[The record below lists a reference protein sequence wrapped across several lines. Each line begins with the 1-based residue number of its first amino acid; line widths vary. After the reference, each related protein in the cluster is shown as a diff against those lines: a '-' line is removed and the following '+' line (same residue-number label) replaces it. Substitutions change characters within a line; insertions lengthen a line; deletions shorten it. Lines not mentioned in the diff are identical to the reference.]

1 MSMDGKLPEDEVHA
15 PKAGS
20 AASVTLMRV
29 RSLAASAPAG
39 RAFDA
44 IATLSDI
51 TRRIE
56 TTLSDSGR
64 PSIESERD
72 TSCLELA
79 SAVVL
84 MDRLT
89 AEASIGGERS
99 EPHYLKR
106 RAHAE

>member
-1 MSMDGKLPEDEVHA
+1 MDGKLPEYEFLA
-15 PKAGS
+15 AKAGS
-20 AASVTLMRV
+20 AASVALMRV

-39 RAFDA
+39 RAFNA

-56 TTLSDSGR
+56 TTLSEGDTRSKEG
-64 PSIESERD
+64 ERD

-79 SAVVL
+79 RAVVL

-106 RAHAE
+106 RTDAE